1 MAEPKK
7 RKDAISICSAVDPP
21 TEQLHTTGLQAVD
34 ADPPIDETAPSLDEI
49 ARDYD
54 PNWMT
59 AIEILDDELFLG
71 AEHSHNLFVCHK
83 DSMWRLATNHTRPAY
98 TLSIPSSSTH

>member
-1 MAEPKK
+1 MKI
-7 RKDAISICSAVDPP
+7 RIDRTAVLNLPV
-21 TEQLHTTGLQAVD
+21 LMRLCILQ
-34 ADPPIDETAPSLDEI
+34 I

-71 AEHSHNLFVCHK
+71 AEHAHNLFVCHK
-83 DSMWRLATNHTRPAY
+83 DR
-98 TLSIPSSSTH
+98 

>member
-1 MAEPKK
+1 MRLCK
-7 RKDAISICSAVDPP
+7 
-21 TEQLHTTGLQAVD
+21 LQ
-34 ADPPIDETAPSLDEI
+34 I

-71 AEHSHNLFVCHK
+71 AEHAHNLFVCHK
-83 DSMWRLATNHTRPAY
+83 DR
-98 TLSIPSSSTH
+98 